1 MVLRQYVLY
10 LLNKNKYQGHPIIP
24 EKKEPLSASSVHG
37 HVRTLRAF
45 FSWLETEGLIA
56 TNPAKSLKPPKVCQK
71 VVSTLSDEE
80 IRAILGI
87 LASVNSSN
95 VRNQTIFMLLIDTGL
110 RMGELINL
118 KMDDVHM
125 NYGLLKVTGKGK
137 KERVVPLGSN
147 VQRAL
152 HRYLFRYRPKPA
164 HQAIENVFFSVE
176 GKPLTDNGLKL
187 IFSRLA
193 KRSGVMRLNALL
205 CRHTFA
211 TKYLI
216 NGVDV
221 FTLQ

>member
-1 MVLRQYVLY
+1 
-10 LLNKNKYQGHPIIP
+10 
-24 EKKEPLSASSVHG
+24 
-37 HVRTLRAF
+37 
-45 FSWLETEGLIA
+45 
-56 TNPAKSLKPPKVCQK
+56 
-71 VVSTLSDEE
+71 
-80 IRAILGI
+80 
-87 LASVNSSN
+87 
-95 VRNQTIFMLLIDTGL
+95 
-110 RMGELINL
+110 
-118 KMDDVHM
+118 M
-125 NYGLLKVTGKGK
+125 NYWLLKVTGKGK